1 MVVGSNH
8 TRRGETGSRFTNSSS
23 SSSSNGGSTA
33 SASSTTSATS
43 SLATNSTSTA
53 AALLSSMSHKSH
65 GPPPSAPPSAHHQT
79 SQQHHQEAHNQ
90 PHATHYQQANQH
102 PSHHHQSHQSSNGS
116 GGGSAGSGSG
126 SGSVVSGLN
135 GCNGSAVSRL
145 SQSTGMSPR
154 ELSENDDL
162 ATSLILDPHLGFQ
175 THKMNIRFRPLKV
188 DTQQLKAI
196 VDDFIHTQNYDIA
209 IQRIY
214 EGPWI
219 PRHLK
224 NKNKIATKRLHD
236 HIVRY
241 LRVFDK
247 DSGFAIEACYRYSLE
262 EQRGAKISST
272 KRWSKNDKIECL
284 VGCIAEL
291 TEAEEAALLHSGK
304 NDFSV
309 MYSCRK
315 NCAQL
320 WLGPAAYINHDCRA
334 NCKFLATGRDT
345 ACVKVLRDIEVGEE
359 ITCFYGED
367 FFGDSNRYCECETC
381 ERRGTGAFAGKDDG
395 LMLGLSMGLGL
406 ASSGPGNNGGYRLRE
421 TDNRINR
428 IKSRANSTN
437 STSNSNSNTNDSTG
451 PSESSSTNGL
461 VVSGGAAGAGGG
473 GGTGAAMPISSQQST
488 AGKEATAAVSLLEK
502 KLPNVVVSPL
512 TMKELRQKGMTK
524 YDAEMIMANAAYQ
537 QQHHHQHHFH
547 HHHHHHHHH
556 HNHGQHASTGAEA
569 TAAVQQMAAMQKPG
583 VGGTGAAGNAGAT
596 TVSSVAAGAGSEAN
610 GGRSTS
616 LRKSM
621 RVNSTSSS
629 ISTASADEVIAP
641 VVVASIP
648 LPTKAPVVLVPRC
661 KPAQMAIAALHQRQ
675 QRQLRRSERQKEK
688 LTDGESSDTSSEQ
701 QKKEQKQQDQQ
712 HQPLPQKTFVLAEEP
727 QAEKPEQEKQQEQ
740 QKRVTRNSAGRV
752 GLVARLA
759 TAHNNNIATTTNSS
773 SSSSNNKATTITNC
787 NNHNSNNSS
796 RINHNSNLSGRLSVK
811 SRKPAPSEASSIP
824 SSTSSE
830 NQQQQQQAT
839 RRSCSPTPAYKK
851 NLLASFDPDP
861 PATHATQGLKEQL
874 KEESVTYSPV
884 KQKRSRRAAA
894 LAAAQSIHCEAL
906 GGFPTGSTGG
916 QRKRAQTGGPATSC
930 SSTTISNVEPL
941 LKTPERRLKL
951 TLRMKRSPILDEVI
965 ELGTSLSNGGAGRGA
980 AGSHREG
987 AAGEG
992 SARGALNLTGS
1003 SSNGIEYE
1011 ILRMEGISEHGNDD
1025 DDEEE
1030 EQEQEEE
1037 EDEELAAEEE
1047 EEPPPKEELQL
1058 VTKKQRKKQRSRSR
1072 SSQRRSPAPSSVYG
1086 TPQKK
1091 RLRLIFGNESHT
1103 IDIPPAAA
1111 EGSGSGSGLDDLN
1124 SSGGGGD
1131 ESFNASYASSTS
1143 LTVNTSSSSTSS
1155 SGGVG
1160 GATSTTAEAVD
1171 SSTVGPPLAAQSP
1184 SSTTSSSF
1192 QSACTSTTNSN
1203 SYFPNGKQRAAGE
1216 DSYAMHYYQLGKFA
1230 GTPSPGQGQAIV
1242 SSSSG
1247 SSGGG
1252 GGGGGSSGAGASA
1265 GFLSMPKHT
1274 FGTCALLAPTSFA
1287 CLQNQPQISQQK
1299 TSSGGGVGVVPT
1311 STSTGAVTSHHHNN
1325 NHHGQK

>member
-23 SSSSNGGSTA
+23 SNGGPTA
-33 SASSTTSATS
+33 SASSTTSVTS
-43 SLATNSTSTA
+43 SLATNSTSTSTA
-53 AALLSSMSHKSH
+53 AALLSSMSQKSH
-65 GPPPSAPPSAHHQT
+65 GPPPSAPPSNQT
-79 SQQHHQEAHNQ
+79 NQQHHQVAHSQ
-90 PHATHYQQANQH
+90 PHATHYQQTNQH

-214 EGPWI
+214 EEPWI

-247 DSGFAIEACYRYSLE
+247 DSGFAIEACYRYTLE

-451 PSESSSTNGL
+451 PSETSSTNGL
-461 VVSGGAAGAGGG
+461 VASGGAAGAGGG
-473 GGTGAAMPISSQQST
+473 TGGAMLSIPSQQST
-488 AGKEATAAVSLLEK
+488 VGKEATAAVSLLEK

-547 HHHHHHHHH
+547 HHHHHLHHH

-596 TVSSVAAGAGSEAN
+596 TVSSVAAGAGSEVN

-641 VVVASIP
+641 VVAASIP
-648 LPTKAPVVLVPRC
+648 LPTKAPVVLMPRC
-661 KPAQMAIAALHQRQ
+661 KPAQMAIAALHQSQ

-701 QKKEQKQQDQQ
+701 QKKEQKQQD
-712 HQPLPQKTFVLAEEP
+712 HQLPQKMFSLAEETQP
-727 QAEKPEQEKQQEQ
+727 EKPEEKQQEQ

-773 SSSSNNKATTITNC
+773 SSSNKATTITNC

-811 SRKPAPSEASSIP
+811 SRKPTPSEASSIP

-830 NQQQQQQAT
+830 NQQQQAT

-861 PATHATQGLKEQL
+861 PSTQGIKEQL
-874 KEESVTYSPV
+874 KDESVTYSPV

-916 QRKRAQTGGPATSC
+916 HRKRAQAGEPATSC
-930 SSTTISNVEPL
+930 SSTTISNVQPL

-965 ELGTSLSNGGAGRGA
+965 ELGTSLSNGAAGRGA

-987 AAGEG
+987 TAGEG
-992 SARGALNLTGS
+992 SARGALNLTAG

-1025 DDEEE
+1025 DED
-1030 EQEQEEE
+1030 EEE
-1037 EDEELAAEEE
+1037 EDEEPAAEE

-1111 EGSGSGSGLDDLN
+1111 EGSGSGLDDLN

-1143 LTVNTSSSSTSS
+1143 LTVNTSSSSTNS

-1160 GATSTTAEAVD
+1160 GATSTSAEPVD
-1171 SSTVGPPLAAQSP
+1171 SSTVGPPIAAQSP

-1252 GGGGGSSGAGASA
+1252 GSGA

-1287 CLQNQPQISQQK
+1287 CLQNQSQICQQK
-1299 TSSGGGVGVVPT
+1299 TSSGGGAGVVPT
-1311 STSTGAVTSHHHNN
+1311 STSTGAVTSHHHTN

>member
-1 MVVGSNH
+1 M
-8 TRRGETGSRFTNSSS
+8 
-23 SSSSNGGSTA
+23 
-33 SASSTTSATS
+33 
-43 SLATNSTSTA
+43 
-53 AALLSSMSHKSH
+53 
-65 GPPPSAPPSAHHQT
+65 
-79 SQQHHQEAHNQ
+79 
-90 PHATHYQQANQH
+90 
-102 PSHHHQSHQSSNGS
+102 
-116 GGGSAGSGSG
+116 
-126 SGSVVSGLN
+126 VSGLN

-247 DSGFAIEACYRYSLE
+247 DSGFAIEACYRYTLE

-451 PSESSSTNGL
+451 PSETSSTNGL
-461 VVSGGAAGAGGG
+461 VASGGAGGA
-473 GGTGAAMPISSQQST
+473 TGAAMLPTPSQQST
-488 AGKEATAAVSLLEK
+488 GGKEATAAVSLLEK

-596 TVSSVAAGAGSEAN
+596 TVSSVAAGAGSEVN

-641 VVVASIP
+641 VVAASIS
-648 LPTKAPVVLVPRC
+648 LPSKAPVVLMPRC
-661 KPAQMAIAALHQRQ
+661 KPAQMAIAALHQSQ

-701 QKKEQKQQDQQ
+701 QKKEQKQQD
-712 HQPLPQKTFVLAEEP
+712 HQLPQKMFSLAEEP
-727 QAEKPEQEKQQEQ
+727 QPEKSEEKQQEQ

-773 SSSSNNKATTITNC
+773 SSSNKATTITNC

-796 RINHNSNLSGRLSVK
+796 RINHNSNLSSRLSVK

-830 NQQQQQQAT
+830 NQQQQAT

-861 PATHATQGLKEQL
+861 PSTQGIKEQL
-874 KEESVTYSPV
+874 KDESVTYSPV

-906 GGFPTGSTGG
+906 GGFPTGSTGS
-916 QRKRAQTGGPATSC
+916 QRKRAQAGEPTTSC

-980 AGSHREG
+980 PGSHREG
-987 AAGEG
+987 TAGEG
-992 SARGALNLTGS
+992 SVRSALNLTGS

-1025 DDEEE
+1025 DEDEEE
-1030 EQEQEEE
+1030 D
-1037 EDEELAAEEE
+1037 DEEPAAEEE

-1058 VTKKQRKKQRSRSR
+1058 VNKKQRKKQRSRSR

-1111 EGSGSGSGLDDLN
+1111 EGSGSGLDDLN

-1155 SGGVG
+1155 SSGVG
-1160 GATSTTAEAVD
+1160 GATSTSAEPVD
-1171 SSTVGPPLAAQSP
+1171 SSTVGPPIAAQSP

-1252 GGGGGSSGAGASA
+1252 GSGA

-1299 TSSGGGVGVVPT
+1299 TSSGGGAGVVPT
-1311 STSTGAVTSHHHNN
+1311 STSTGAVTSHHHTN

>member
-8 TRRGETGSRFTNSSS
+8 TRRGETGSRFTNSNS

-43 SLATNSTSTA
+43 SLATNSTSTSTA

-79 SQQHHQEAHNQ
+79 SQQHHQVAHNQ
-90 PHATHYQQANQH
+90 PHATNYQQANQH

-126 SGSVVSGLN
+126 SVVGGLN

-247 DSGFAIEACYRYSLE
+247 DSGFAIEACFRYSLE

-381 ERRGTGAFAGKDDG
+381 ERRGTGAYAGKDDG

-406 ASSGPGNNGGYRLRE
+406 ASSGPGNSGGYRLRE

-473 GGTGAAMPISSQQST
+473 SGATLPLPSQQST

-583 VGGTGAAGNAGAT
+583 VGGTGAGGNAGTT

-701 QKKEQKQQDQQ
+701 QKREQKQQDQQ
-712 HQPLPQKTFVLAEEP
+712 LPQKMFILAEEP
-727 QAEKPEQEKQQEQ
+727 KPEKPEEKQQEQ

-759 TAHNNNIATTTNSS
+759 TAHNNNIATTNANSS
-773 SSSSNNKATTITNC
+773 SSNKATTITNC

-830 NQQQQQQAT
+830 NQQQQAT

-851 NLLASFDPDP
+851 NLLASFEPDP
-861 PATHATQGLKEQL
+861 PATQGIKEQL
-874 KEESVTYSPV
+874 KDESVTYSPV

-916 QRKRAQTGGPATSC
+916 QRKRAQTGEPATSC

-965 ELGTSLSNGGAGRGA
+965 ELGTSLSNGGAGRGP

-1025 DDEEE
+1025 DEEE
-1030 EQEQEEE
+1030 EEEEE
-1037 EDEELAAEEE
+1037 EDEEPAAEEE

-1103 IDIPPAAA
+1103 IDIPPAPA
-1111 EGSGSGSGLDDLN
+1111 EGSGLDDLN

-1160 GATSTTAEAVD
+1160 GATSTSTEAVD
-1171 SSTVGPPLAAQSP
+1171 SSTVGPHIAAQSP

-1192 QSACTSTTNSN
+1192 QSACTSTTNTNSN

-1252 GGGGGSSGAGASA
+1252 GSGAGA

-1287 CLQNQPQISQQK
+1287 CLQNQPPISQQK
-1299 TSSGGGVGVVPT
+1299 TSSGGGVGAGAAVVPT
-1311 STSTGAVTSHHHNN
+1311 STSTGAVTSHHYNN